1 MQTLDPPATRA
12 LLERLSRLQ
21 PETIPHWGQMSAN
34 QMICHLN
41 DSYSLAMNGKSASEQ
56 ITFLNRT
63 LIRWL
68 ALRAPMP
75 WPHGVPTRP
84 EVDQFVGGTP
94 PTSFALDKA
103 TLVTTMQK
111 FASRPSTFPFN
122 RHPIFGPLTHWEWM
136 RWGYLHA
143 DHHFRQFGL

>member
-1 MQTLDPPATRA
+1 MQILDASATQTL
-12 LLERLSRLQ
+12 LGRLNRLQ
-21 PETIPHWGQMSAN
+21 PDTKPVWGKMNAN

-41 DSYSLAMNGKSASEQ
+41 DSYNLAMNGKSASEQ
-56 ITFLNRT
+56 ITFVSRT
-63 LIRWL
+63 LVRWV

-84 EVDQFVGGTP
+84 EVDQFAGGTP
-94 PTSFALDKA
+94 PEAFDQDKA
-103 TLVTTMQK
+103 ALAANIK
-111 FASRPSTFPFN
+111 RFAGLAPEFDFN
-122 RHPIFGPLTHWEWM
+122 RHPIFGPLTRWEWM

>member
-1 MQTLDPPATRA
+1 MQTLDPTATQA
-12 LLERLSRLQ
+12 LLERLNRLQ
-21 PETIPHWGQMSAN
+21 PETIPQWGKMSAN

-41 DSYSLAMNGKSASEQ
+41 DSYALPMNGKSASEQ

-75 WPHGVPTRP
+75 WPKGVPTRP
-84 EVDQFVGGTP
+84 EVDQFAGGTP
-94 PTSFALDKA
+94 PTSFPLDKV
-103 TLVTTMQK
+103 TLASTIRK
-111 FASRPSTFPFN
+111 FASQPPTFSFN

>member
-1 MQTLDPPATRA
+1 MQILDALSTRTLLD
-12 LLERLSRLQ
+12 RLNRLQ
-21 PETIPHWGQMSAN
+21 PETKPVWGRMNAN

-41 DSYSLAMNGKSASEQ
+41 DAYSLAMNGKSASEHS
-56 ITFLNRT
+56 TFISRT
-63 LIRWL
+63 LMRWV

-84 EVDQFVGGTP
+84 EVDQFAGGTP
-94 PTSFALDKA
+94 PTAFEQDKA
-103 TLVTTMQK
+103 VLVANLQR
-111 FASRPSTFPFN
+111 FAGLKPDYAFN
-122 RHPIFGPLTHWEWM
+122 RHPIFGTLTHWEWM